1 MQTNDTR
8 RHRLP
13 GLDAVLSDRCRLL
26 SQRNLPLLPAKRSAH
41 GAGAAAATV
50 RVDHVAVAWHL
61 IVHIRQELPHAF
73 PLFFSNFH
81 SVTTQTGRDVSAA
94 FFLFFK

>member
-1 MQTNDTR
+1 M
-8 RHRLP
+8 
-13 GLDAVLSDRCRLL
+13 LSCRTGVVVL

-41 GAGAAAATV
+41 GARAAAATV

-61 IVHIRQELPHAF
+61 IVRIRQELPHAF
-73 PLFFSNFH
+73 PLFFQISIP
-81 SVTTQTGRDVSAA
+81 SPRSGSGVRDGPQTGRDVSAV